1 MATAEHAAQRF
12 VLDGLDWA
20 AYEALLRAMAD
31 RHVFITYNQGQVELM
46 SPSWEHDSRAEAI
59 NLLIRIIAE
68 ELEMP
73 IKGGGS
79 TTFRRE
85 DLDRGLEAD
94 KCFYIRNE
102 ARVRRKKKI
111 DLSIDPPPDLCVEV
125 EISNRLL
132 NRIEIYAQ
140 LGVAELWRDDGRHL
154 RVFVLQ
160 SDRSYRQHD
169 HSPSFPSVPL
179 TQMEALLDDF
189 GTVDDT
195 TWTRTVRTW
204 LRMRLKP

>member
-1 MATAEHAAQRF
+1 MPMASVEHVEQRF
-12 VLDGLDWA
+12 ILDGLDWT
-20 AYEALLRAMAD
+20 AYDSLLRAVGD
-31 RHVFITYNQGQVELM
+31 RRVFVTYNRGQVELM

-68 ELEMP
+68 ELEVP

-85 DLDRGLEAD
+85 DLDRGLEPD

-125 EISNRLL
+125 EISSRLL
-132 NRIEIYAQ
+132 NRTEIYAQ
-140 LGVAELWRDDGRHL
+140 LGVPELWRDDGRHV
-154 RVFVLQ
+154 RVFTLQ
-160 SDRSYRQHD
+160 SDGTYQEQDR
-169 HSPSFPSVPL
+169 SPSFPAVPL
-179 TQMEALLDDF
+179 TQVDTLLSDF
-189 GTVDDT
+189 GAVDDT
-195 TWTRTVRTW
+195 TWTRSARGYEHT
-204 LRMRLKP
+204 